1 MTLGEGKERV
11 YMLLDEYGDGSN
23 IDEELETKMPRFFDM
38 AQKEIAQRQPIV
50 RICTVEREEGVTE
63 YEMPEDFRV
72 LRRVYADGVR
82 TRRYRWKAGKLI
94 IPERDQSVVE
104 VEYSATPE
112 SITEDTDDEHE
123 FDVSEEAAAAM
134 PFFVAAM
141 SLAADLVQNGDRLK
155 EMYSMM
161 IANLDTTE
169 RGGVQVQ
176 QTFYKGW
183 R

>member
-23 IDEELETKMPRFFDM
+23 IDEELESKMPRFFDM

-50 RICTVEREEGVTE
+50 RLYAVEREEGVTE

-94 IPERDQSVVE
+94 IPERDTAVVE
-104 VEYSATPE
+104 VEYNATPAT
-112 SITEDTDDEHE
+112 ITEDTDDEHV

-141 SLAADLVQNGDRLK
+141 SLAADLVQNGDRLMQ
-155 EMYSMM
+155 MYSMM
-161 IANLDTTE
+161 IANLATE
-169 RGGVQVQ
+169 EPGGAQLRQ
-176 QTFYKGW
+176 ALW